1 MKFGL
6 LTIGYRTGVT
16 RNLVGVGETNKVLS
30 SLSMRLLPGSGENQ
44 PHILLGYRNLRSAGN
59 QAAKLSNW

>member
-16 RNLVGVGETNKVLS
+16 RNMVGVGETNKVLS

-44 PHILLGYRNLRSAGN
+44 PHIRLGYRNLRPPDT
-59 QAAKLSNW
+59 QATE